1 MRDLRKKHTFVICAY
16 KESPF
21 LEECILSL
29 KKQMLQSNI
38 IMITSTPNDY
48 IRNMA
53 EKYEIPLKINEGEGG
68 IVQDWNFGYRQCD
81 TPYITIAHQD
91 DIYFPEYSEHAVERL
106 EKSNSP
112 LIYFSDYCEIRNGKR
127 VSNNQLLKIKR
138 ILLFPLRGKIFQNSI
153 FVRRRSLS
161 IGNGICCPSVTFA
174 KDNLPNPVFTVHFR
188 SDEDWEAWERL
199 SKLKG
204 AFVYDSSIQM
214 GHRIHEE
221 SETSII
227 IGDNVRS
234 KEDYEMFCRF
244 WPKSIAKI
252 LVKFYSKSEK
262 SNNIDDLS
270 ES

>member
-1 MRDLRKKHTFVICAY
+1 MRDLQNKHTFVICAY

-29 KKQMLQSNI
+29 KKQVLKSSI

-48 IRNMA
+48 IQA
-53 EKYEIPLKINEGEGG
+53 LADKYHIELKINRGEGG
-68 IVQDWNFGYRQCD
+68 IVQDWNFGYEQCT

-91 DIYFPEYSEHAVERL
+91 DIYFPEYSKNAVECL
-106 EKSNSP
+106 AESKHP
-112 LIYFSDYCEIRNGKR
+112 LIYFSDYCEIRNEKR
-127 VSNNQLLKIKR
+127 VNSNQLLKIKR
-138 ILLFPLRGKIFQNSI
+138 ILLFPLRWKMFQNSI
-153 FVRRRSLS
+153 FIRRRSLS
-161 IGNGICCPSVTFA
+161 IGNGICCPAVTFA
-174 KDNLPNPVFTVHFR
+174 KDNLPNPVFRVHFR

-204 AFVYDSSIQM
+204 SFVYDAAIRM

-234 KEDYEMFCRF
+234 KEDYEMFCKF
-244 WPKSIAKI
+244 WPQNIARI
-252 LVKFYSKSEK
+252 IVRFYSKSEK
-262 SNNIDDLS
+262 SNKIN
-270 ES
+270 